1 MSRVFINNHPVVQ
14 HKLTILRDKNTGSK
28 EFRELTSEIAQF
40 LTYEFTRDLKT
51 QDVEIDTPLSKMKG
65 CYINLKDIVVVPI
78 LRAGTVLAE
87 GILKLLPTAKVG
99 HVGVYRDHQTLKPIT
114 YYVKTPPI
122 INDSLFIV
130 VDPMLAT
137 GGSAIEA
144 IRLIKER
151 GARKI
156 SFVCILAAPE
166 GIKNLHKAHPG
177 VDIYTASVDD
187 CLDERGYILPGLGDA
202 GDRLF
207 GTK

>member
-28 EFRELTSEIAQF
+28 EFRELTSEVAQF

-51 QDVEIDTPLSKMKG
+51 QDVEIDTPLSKTKG
-65 CYINLKDIVVVPI
+65 CYLNLKDIVIVPI

-99 HVGVYRDHQTLKPIT
+99 HVGVYRDHETLKPIT

-122 INDSLFIV
+122 TNDTIFIV

-144 IRLIKER
+144 IRLIKDR

-156 SFVCILAAPE
+156 SFVCIIAAPE
-166 GIKNLHKAHPG
+166 GIKNLHKAHPS

-187 CLDERGYILPGLGDA
+187 HLDEKGYILPGLGDA

>member
-28 EFRELTSEIAQF
+28 EFRELISEIAQF

-99 HVGVYRDHQTLKPIT
+99 HVGVYRDHETLKPIT

-122 INDSLFIV
+122 SKDTIFIL

-151 GARKI
+151 GAHKI

-166 GIKNLHKAHPG
+166 GIKNLHKTYPN